1 MPNLSSAFF
10 DYRQGKCHL
19 FRPSRGWN
27 TKTPQAFLITENVPA
42 AIILKTKS
50 GLFEH
55 AKFLAHLD
63 EGGDTL
69 VELLAGSG

>member
-1 MPNLSSAFF
+1 MASFP
-10 DYRQGKCHL
+10 
-19 FRPSRGWN
+19 PVSRLD

-69 VELLAGSG
+69 VELLAGVGG

>member
-1 MPNLSSAFF
+1 MASFP
-10 DYRQGKCHL
+10 
-19 FRPSRGWN
+19 PVSRLD

-55 AKFLAHLD
+55 AKFLAHFD

-69 VELLAGSG
+69 VELLAGVCGR